1 MAKPTL
7 ILASQSPRRKDI
19 LSLMQIPFETLAV
32 DTEEIIDPSLS
43 LEDNITKIALAKAE
57 AAAAVIAGDKRKAV
71 ILAADTVVAKGNQ
84 ILGKPSGFDDAF
96 NVLKSLQNR
105 SHRVYTGFVLLFGE
119 KTYTEC
125 VVTTVEFE
133 PMSDSEIQRY
143 LLSIKP
149 YDKAGAYG
157 IQDPLMACYI
167 KRIEGCYYN
176 VVGLPLSRVSKA
188 LKPLL
193 C

>member
-57 AAAAVIAGDKRKAV
+57 AAAAVIAGDKRKSV

-96 NVLKSLQNR
+96 NMLKSLQNR

-143 LLSIKP
+143 LLSVKP

>member
-7 ILASQSPRRKDI
+7 ILSSQSPRRKDI

-96 NVLKSLQNR
+96 NMLKSLQNR

-143 LLSIKP
+143 LLSVKP

>member
-32 DTEEIIDPSLS
+32 DTEEIVDPLLS
-43 LEDNITKIALAKAE
+43 LEDNITKIALTKAE
-57 AAAAVIAGDKRKAV
+57 AAALVIAGDKRKAV

-84 ILGKPSGFDDAF
+84 ILGKPAGFDEAF
-96 NVLKSLQNR
+96 NMLKSLQNR

-143 LLSIKP
+143 LLSVKP

>member
-96 NVLKSLQNR
+96 NMLKSLQNR

-176 VVGLPLSRVSKA
+176 VVGLPLSKVSKA

>member
-19 LSLMQIPFETLAV
+19 LSLMQIPFETVAV
-32 DTEEIIDPSLS
+32 ETEEIFDPSYS
-43 LEDNITKIALAKAE
+43 IEQNVTAIALTKAE
-57 AAAAVIAGDKRKAV
+57 ATAAQISGHKRKTV
-71 ILAADTVVAKGNQ
+71 ILSADTVVAIGNQ
-84 ILGKPSGFDDAF
+84 ILGKPAGFDEAF
-96 NVLKSLQNR
+96 IMLKSLQNR

-119 KTYTEC
+119 KSYTEC
-125 VVTTVEFE
+125 VATTVEFE
-133 PMSDSEIQRY
+133 PMSDNEIQRY
-143 LLSIKP
+143 LLSVKP

-157 IQDPLMACYI
+157 IQDPLMSCYI

-176 VVGLPLSRVSKA
+176 VVGLPLSRVCKA

>member
-32 DTEEIIDPSLS
+32 DTEEIIDPGLS
-43 LEDNITKIALAKAE
+43 LEDNITRIALVKAE

-96 NVLKSLQNR
+96 NMLKSLQNR

-143 LLSIKP
+143 LLSVKP

-176 VVGLPLSRVSKA
+176 VVGLPLSRVNKA

>member
-32 DTEEIIDPSLS
+32 DTEEILDPSLS
-43 LEDNITKIALAKAE
+43 LEDNITKIALVKAE
-57 AAAAVIAGDKRKAV
+57 AAATVIAVDKRKAV

-84 ILGKPSGFDDAF
+84 ILGKPAGFDDAF
-96 NVLKSLQNR
+96 NMLKSLQNR

-143 LLSIKP
+143 LLSVKP

>member
-7 ILASQSPRRKDI
+7 ILASQSPRRKEI

-32 DTEEIIDPSLS
+32 DTEEIIDPALS
-43 LEDNITKIALAKAE
+43 LEDNITKIALVKAE
-57 AAAAVIAGDKRKAV
+57 AAAALIAADKRKAV

-84 ILGKPSGFDDAF
+84 ILGKPSGFDEAF
-96 NVLKSLQNR
+96 NMLKSLQNR

-143 LLSIKP
+143 LLSVKP

-176 VVGLPLSRVSKA
+176 VVGLPLSRVNKA

>member
-1 MAKPTL
+1 M
-7 ILASQSPRRKDI
+7 
-19 LSLMQIPFETLAV
+19 
-32 DTEEIIDPSLS
+32 
-43 LEDNITKIALAKAE
+43 
-57 AAAAVIAGDKRKAV
+57 
-71 ILAADTVVAKGNQ
+71 
-84 ILGKPSGFDDAF
+84 
-96 NVLKSLQNR
+96 LKSLQNR

-143 LLSIKP
+143 LLSVKP